1 MACKA
6 RVLTQAR
13 APQDGYTPLFI
24 AAGKGHLE
32 VVKLLL
38 EAGVDKDAPIKVREG
53 ELEGVLGAHTVHMF
67 RSGGRSQAAGCQRA
81 DEEWV
86 IVQYSVVGNRT
97 RTWERASFWSR
108 STIPYESSLVKR
120 RRPIGPP
127 RQSVVNR

>member
-1 MACKA
+1 MACKG

-38 EAGVDKDAPIKVREG
+38 GAGLDKDAPIKVREG
-53 ELEGVLGAHTVHMF
+53 GLEGVLSAHTVHMF

-81 DEEWV
+81 DEDWAT
-86 IVQYSVVGNRT
+86 VQYSVDGNR
-97 RTWERASFWSR
+97 FD
-108 STIPYESSLVKR
+108 
-120 RRPIGPP
+120 
-127 RQSVVNR
+127 